1 MERAT
6 ENKASDTTRVL
17 EEANRLLEDLI
28 RQEKEIRRQIVSNNP
43 RELAAII
50 ASSAE
55 IIHRGERLMAL
66 LEDGQRRS
74 PGSAAC
80 PAVVEKL
87 LEIKILQEVNR
98 TLLKKGLQMAP
109 KLGEF
114 RPLGEATYNRSGQ
127 VHPPAGKT
135 PTRLDRDC

>member
-1 MERAT
+1 M
-6 ENKASDTTRVL
+6 
-17 EEANRLLEDLI
+17 
-28 RQEKEIRRQIVSNNP
+28 SNNL
-43 RELAAII
+43 ELAAII

-87 LEIKILQEVNR
+87 LEIKILRGEP
-98 TLLKKGLQMAP
+98 TLLKKGLQMALNWGVP
-109 KLGEF
+109 PARRG
-114 RPLGEATYNRSGQ
+114 ATYNRSGQ
-127 VHPPAGKT
+127 VHPLAGR
-135 PTRLDRDC
+135 PDPPDRDSSLLKFISPLKIFWGQPIIKLGR